1 MKMYENNQIF
11 LFFYYDDLSLKDIN
25 LLILM
30 KIIIQLLLI
39 VGVFSFY
46 QCKETAPLKIKKTE
60 NSTKNKKKVIKNN
73 LEKKIIKT
81 WDSLNKD
88 NVEAFF
94 TEYGKQ
100 NKVNKIR
107 ISTKFGSIK
116 LKLYDDVP
124 IHRANFIFLT
134 KLKYFNT
141 TVIYRVA
148 KNFVIQGGNSDET
161 YTRNQRRL
169 YGNYLL
175 RPEFKSNRT
184 HKYGALAAAR
194 QWEKNP
200 NKLSSPFEFY
210 MVHNRNGN
218 HHLDNQ
224 HTVFGEVI
232 SGFNTL
238 DKISR
243 VKVGIDEW
251 PIEDIKM
258 TIEVLD

>member
-1 MKMYENNQIF
+1 MKNNQIF
-11 LFFYYDDLSLKDIN
+11 LFFYFDDLSLRDIN
-25 LLILM
+25 LRILM
-30 KIIIQLLLI
+30 KNIIQLLLI

-46 QCKETAPLKIKKTE
+46 QCKKSVKLKNIKTQ
-60 NSTKNKKKVIKNN
+60 NSTKNKKEVIKNN
-73 LEKKIIKT
+73 LENKIIKP

-100 NKVNKIR
+100 NKENKIR
-107 ISTKFGSIK
+107 ITTKFGIIK
-116 LKLYDDVP
+116 LLLYDDIP

-194 QWEKNP
+194 QWKKNP

-258 TIEVLD
+258 TIEIID

>member
-1 MKMYENNQIF
+1 MHENNQF
-11 LFFYYDDLSLKDIN
+11 SLFFYFDDLSLRYQNVSFFMKISVK
-25 LLILM
+25 LLI
-30 KIIIQLLLI
+30 I
-39 VGVFSFY
+39 VFLFAFY
-46 QCKETAPLKIKKTE
+46 QCKEKKVENNSIKE
-60 NSTKNKKKVIKNN
+60 KKKSVKEA
-73 LEKKIIKT
+73 LEKKIIKP
-81 WDSLNKD
+81 WDSLHKE
-88 NVEAFF
+88 NVTAFF

-100 NKVNKIR
+100 NKENKIR
-107 ISTKFGSIK
+107 ITTKFGAIE
-116 LKLYDDVP
+116 LLLYEDVP

-161 YTRNQRRL
+161 YTRKQRRL

-175 RPEFKSNRT
+175 KSEFKSHRK

-210 MVHNRNGN
+210 MVHNRKGN

-224 HTVFGEVI
+224 HTVFGEVTA
-232 SGFNTL
+232 GFDTM
-238 DKISR
+238 DKIAE
-243 VKVGIDEW
+243 VKVGVDEW
-251 PIEDIKM
+251 PVEDIKM
-258 TIEVLD
+258 TIEIID